1 MTASLT
7 DVKVEIPGTNGLLEY
22 WERSLFLKD
31 WSTGLLLLGE
41 IPTGV
46 LGEIPT
52 GEIPKGLEYWERSL
66 LEYWERSLKDWSTGR
81 DPYWSTGLLSCRSPS
96 PDA

>member
-1 MTASLT
+1 MIASLT

-22 WERSLFLKD
+22 WERSLFLKF

-46 LGEIPT
+46 LDYCRVVPPPRMPSARG
-52 GEIPKGLEYWERSL
+52 
-66 LEYWERSLKDWSTGR
+66 GR
-81 DPYWSTGLLSCRSPS
+81 DTR
-96 PDA
+96 A

>member
-1 MTASLT
+1 MIASLT

-22 WERSLFLKD
+22 WERSLFLKV

-46 LGEIPT
+46 LGEIP
-52 GEIPKGLEYWERSL
+52 KGLEYWERSL
-66 LEYWERSLKDWSTGR
+66 LEYWTTVVSFPLPGCLVPGGGGIPAQSGYPEHGPR
-81 DPYWSTGLLSCRSPS
+81 
-96 PDA
+96 A